1 MIPPNAPPSM
11 TDPGQQIMKKV
22 IADLSKQTSAQALE
36 AVQAGVPISQ
46 IIPQLMQM
54 TGVQG
59 STGGGSGG
67 PGGQPPP
74 GGKKQDEAGMSEQNS
89 AQPASL
95 SADQQMA
102 GLLQELLD
110 ANRNQQGMA
119 GQSQQMQA
127 QAQPAQ
133 AMGEYGQ
140 NGMQKKPFSGPLG
153 VLKAILPI
161 LAAPDLFAQKYES
174 NQLANEQA
182 RQKLTGTEA
191 IQPAQ
196 QLTADTEL
204 GKNRMSSI
212 LAQENKVSDDFNK
225 ATEEYNTILP
235 RYASLKN
242 IILDPQK
249 QYQNGISDLVA
260 INESLKII
268 DPKSVNREGE
278 VKTLSEA
285 EARFKRMGL
294 AIGKG
299 WRSGEKLT
307 AGGRKQLLQAMTNK
321 YRELAKGAKSSYDLH
336 SKKIKSYGGDPQRA
350 LVFNMLED
358 DEKSTQSSGTIDLGD
373 GFTMWRK

>member
-1 MIPPNAPPSM
+1 MIPPNAPPGM
-11 TDPGQQIMKKV
+11 IDPGQQIMKKV
-22 IADLSKQTSAQALE
+22 IADLSKQTSAQAME
-36 AVQAGVPISQ
+36 AMGQGVPLNQ

-54 TGVQG
+54 TGAGATQG
-59 STGGGSGG
+59 SGNGGGGG
-67 PGGQPPP
+67 PPTPPQ
-74 GGKKQDEAGMSEQNS
+74 GKQQEMGPQTQ
-89 AQPASL
+89 AQ
-95 SADQQMA
+95 ADPQTA
-102 GLLQELLD
+102 LLQELLD
-110 ANRNQQGMA
+110 ATRNQQGMA
-119 GQSQQMQA
+119 GQPQQMQA
-127 QAQPAQ
+127 QPAQP
-133 AMGEYGQ
+133 MGEYGQ

-161 LAAPDLFAQKYES
+161 LAAPELFAQKFES
-174 NQLANEQA
+174 NQLENEQK
-182 RQKLTGTEA
+182 RQKLTGTER
-191 IQPAQ
+191 IQPKD
-196 QLTADTEL
+196 QLVADTDL
-204 GKNRMSSI
+204 GKNRSSSI

-225 ATEEYNTILP
+225 ATEEYNAILP

-242 IILDPQK
+242 IILDPKK

-268 DPKSVNREGE
+268 DAKSVNREGE

-307 AGGRKQLLQAMTNK
+307 VEGRKQLFQAMTNK

-336 SKKIKSYGGDPQRA
+336 SKKIKSYGGDPSRA

-358 DEKSTQSSGTIDLGD
+358 DEKSTQASGTIDLGG
-373 GFTMWRK
+373 GFTMRRK